1 MHTPNTVFFLITP
14 AGTLGTTVLF
24 LDRTTNAQVT
34 GHIEGLPEGF
44 RATQMILMGGGT
56 SSYFHT
62 TDLAPAAART
72 ALEAA
77 GFVAHQS
84 IGGPAP
90 AQAPAAWT
98 PPPEEP
104 LLGPES
110 LMFAVRQQMGGP
122 EGTTP
127 TTRVWLFNKAEIAQ
141 ALEDED
147 DIFDSVGL
155 HETLL
160 GQGQM
165 LSCPPGDRWMCVSAY
180 SVEATRAALL
190 AVGMEEFD
198 QGCQWLTP
206 AELSFAAWE
215 GEDGETTLFI
225 LPKDEDHPCFDNLG
239 GDLLQTCPDWIGI
252 QDMENTWTIEG
263 KTPEEVRAILIARG
277 YTEDTNLAYP

>member
-1 MHTPNTVFFLITP
+1 MRC
-14 AGTLGTTVLF
+14 ASRWG
-24 LDRTTNAQVT
+24 A
-34 GHIEGLPEGF
+34 
-44 RATQMILMGGGT
+44 
-56 SSYFHT
+56 
-62 TDLAPAAART
+62 
-72 ALEAA
+72 
-77 GFVAHQS
+77 
-84 IGGPAP
+84 
-90 AQAPAAWT
+90 
-98 PPPEEP
+98 
-104 LLGPES
+104 
-110 LMFAVRQQMGGP
+110 

-160 GQGQM
+160 AQGQM
-165 LSCPPGDRWMCVSAY
+165 LSCSPGDRWMCVSAY
-180 SVEATRAALL
+180 DVEATRAALL

-239 GDLLQTCPDWIGI
+239 TDLLQTCPDWIGI

-277 YTEDTNLAYP
+277 YTEDTSLAYP